1 MDAEKKEALR
11 KAFRN
16 PTVFCETV
24 LEFKPTKY
32 QRDLAEKFIWNQFV
46 AARWCRQ
53 SGKSHIISALLLWYA
68 LTHPG
73 CNIAVV
79 GPSWRQSKLIIRK
92 INSFLRKLP
101 KRWYH
106 KPLQTMV
113 RLKNGS
119 TIEAFP
125 NNPETIRGPTLHI
138 VYCDE
143 MNFIADDEE
152 LYDAILFTLG
162 TTNGRFICS
171 STPWSTDSVFYR
183 IFNSPDYEDYA
194 RSHVTWKEAVE
205 PNGPLKK
212 RILKSIRRQ
221 LKADPWRWR
230 REMEAE
236 WAEDENVWLPQDLIT
251 RCIGTV
257 RTLGFDL
264 EYFRFEDY
272 VQGEFYI
279 GGDFGKHRDHT
290 VLAAVERKGN
300 RLLLRYCHQFPLR
313 TPYASVIGHMK
324 VLSDRW
330 HSVNATFLDKTGIG
344 EYIVE
349 DAKNAGVSNV
359 EGITFTEERKEEL
372 ATALKE
378 QMTNGNL
385 WIPYD
390 ENLINELNTERF
402 KLTKTGRIRFS
413 HPPGTHDDR
422 FWALALATYAAIRKK
437 KKPSLLLK
445 AY

>member
-1 MDAEKKEALR
+1 MDPEKKEALR
-11 KAFRN
+11 RVLKDPAL
-16 PTVFCETV
+16 FCEYI
-24 LEFKPTKY
+24 LGFKPTKY
-32 QRDLAEKFIWNQFV
+32 QRDLIEKFLKHQFV

-53 SGKSHIISALLLWYA
+53 SGKSQIIAAVLLWYA
-68 LTHPG
+68 LTHPS

-79 GPSWRQSKLIIRK
+79 GPSWRQTKLVIRK
-92 INSFLRKLP
+92 INALIRKLP
-101 KRWYH
+101 KRWRE

-125 NNPETIRGPTLHI
+125 NNPETIRGPTLHV

-143 MNFIADDEE
+143 MNFIANDEE

-162 TTNGRFICS
+162 TTNGKFICS
-171 STPWSTDSVFYR
+171 STPWSTDSVFYK
-183 IFNSPDYEDYA
+183 IFNHEDYKDFA
-194 RSHVTWKEAVE
+194 KSHVTWREAVE
-205 PNGPLKK
+205 PNGPLKTGFLEK
-212 RILKSIRRQ
+212 IKRQ
-221 LKADPWRWR
+221 LRGDPYRWR

-264 EYFRFEDY
+264 RYYSFEEY
-272 VQGEFYI
+272 VQGDFYI

-290 VLAAVERKGN
+290 VLAVIERKDKK
-300 RLLLRYCHQFPLR
+300 LLLRYCHQFPLR

-330 HSVNATFLDKTGIG
+330 TAVHAAYLDKTGLG

-349 DAKNAGVSNV
+349 DAENAGIPNV
-359 EGITFTEERKEEL
+359 EGVTFTEERKEQL
-372 ATALKE
+372 ATVLKE
-378 QMTNGNL
+378 EMTGGNL
-385 WIPYD
+385 WVPYD
-390 ENLINELNTERF
+390 EHLINELNTERF
-402 KLTKTGRIRFS
+402 MLTKTERIRFS
-413 HPPGTHDDR
+413 HPEGTHDDR
-422 FWALALATYAAIRKK
+422 FWALALAVYAATRTTE
-437 KKPSLLLK
+437 KPSLLMR